1 MPSIL
6 PETGQRPVKS
16 TLPTRQRVCFFQTT
30 SIVDEAAIDRALQ
43 ITTPDC
49 NSSAPPPQKPRQFI
63 NLPAEI
69 RTKVYEELLLAS
81 KAHRRTLNPVFDN
94 TPYTRRPYTR
104 IGCNSTL
111 QGVSLW
117 TVRYEF
123 TPAILRV
130 NRQIYAEAW
139 QILYERNNWI
149 QVTVNISTFST
160 QLKAAG
166 FGVVAAGPAG
176 LIAQVIKRL
185 GLKFAVTYPGME
197 AAEADDCLWPWTG
210 LPALVRALSL
220 FPGYASPIVPPGAEF
235 KLVSFKYFGRPAF
248 FDIPVRKHEFLD
260 ALNLTGEFED
270 PKMQQPTMHT
280 ADLVPGALVRLWND
294 SHGLGQRIATAANI
308 STAALKTH
316 SWHEAHEQ
324 ALTALGILDVF
335 NKGDY
340 EALPLH
346 EGFEMISLENTMVG
360 ICLSNI
366 ALARLKLGDPEG
378 AVEKVTQ
385 AMPLLRL
392 VGQAKS
398 VAFLRRGMAYKAMG
412 KPREAAEG
420 FLDAVEYG
428 SNVES
433 EAMAVVKHL
442 MLNGD
447 PGDRAVR
454 MALLA
459 NLRGMGPGF

>member
-1 MPSIL
+1 MFL
-6 PETGQRPVKS
+6 
-16 TLPTRQRVCFFQTT
+16 QTT
-30 SIVDEAAIDRALQ
+30 SIVAEAAIDRALQ
-43 ITTPDC
+43 VTRPDFK
-49 NSSAPPPQKPRQFI
+49 SSAPPPQKPRQFLD
-63 NLPAEI
+63 LPAEI

-117 TVRYEF
+117 TVRYEL

-149 QVTVNISTFST
+149 QVTVNISTFSA

-166 FGVVAAGPAG
+166 FGVVAAGRAG
-176 LIAQVIKRL
+176 LIPQVIKHL

-197 AAEADDCLWPWTG
+197 AAEADDCLWPWTDF
-210 LPALVRALSL
+210 PALVRALSL
-220 FPGYASPIVPPGAEF
+220 FPGYALLIAPPGAEV
-235 KLVSFKYFGRPAF
+235 KLVSFKYFGRPAL

-260 ALNLTGEFED
+260 ALNLTGELES
-270 PKMQQPTMHT
+270 PKIQQPTMHS
-280 ADLVPGALVRLWND
+280 ADLVPGALVKLWND
-294 SHGLGQRIATAANI
+294 SHGLGQKTATAANI

-340 EALPLH
+340 EAFQLN
-346 EGFEMISLENTMVG
+346 EGLEMTILENTMVG

-378 AVEKVTQ
+378 AVKKVTQ

-398 VAFLRRGMAYKAMG
+398 VAFLRRAMAYKAMG
-412 KPREAAEG
+412 KPREAAED
-420 FLDAVEYG
+420 LLNAAEYG
-428 SNVES
+428 SGAES
-433 EAMAVVKHL
+433 EAMAAMEPL

-447 PGDRAVR
+447 PADRAIR
-454 MALLA
+454 KALLA
-459 NLRGMGPGF
+459 NLHGLGPGF